1 MAEAAPVN
9 CQGVGLNASLLLQ
22 PRATRIQYTSVAA
35 VAAPLMLAIAGSALT
50 PLPCAFSL
58 AGVPLGTVVLLCIGV
73 ANNYTCVLMVRAA
86 SRLGVSG
93 YEEVVLAA
101 GGRPALRWCRVA
113 LILLLFGTIVGCLAT
128 IQETGTRAMRELSR
142 QVLLEGY
149 ETTGKA
155 VQWFAVDPVGR
166 IALIVSLTIVVL
178 LPLSMGS
185 LGEMQCVSVLG
196 VALMAVISVYMV
208 VSAALL
214 GDDDM
219 SLLVSMPK
227 GKLALSEAA
236 STFSYAFYVQP
247 WVVPQLRM
255 LPPGEQGASTV
266 VAAIHVIF
274 VITGIAYLC
283 VGLGGLFFFGEGFV
297 PQDLVQGLRG
307 SVSGPLAGVFCT
319 YSILCF
325 PPNVVPL
332 RETLVRLYLET
343 SRLEI
348 APCVEHIASMF
359 MPRLVI
365 TESMNEALAPQPPMS
380 SSDSPEEVRL
390 PPPPIQLSPS
400 WTSAVASAVVHT
412 AGGSTA
418 VLPPLQNVV
427 LTTALVG
434 GALGVTAV
442 LPNASAQIFALTGAT
457 GVCAIG
463 YIFPIY
469 AFWCL
474 PEPHGGA
481 RSPSMPVLTTAPSP
495 PHRCLPEDLGGAR
508 RSTPADRWARRLCL
522 WLTQRV
528 WPACVLCLGCAV
540 SILTLIAVADQW
552 KYPSNVAGTCAA
564 PDYHHSN
571 SSHDA

>member
-1 MAEAAPVN
+1 MAETSPVD
-9 CQGVGLNASLLLQ
+9 CQGVGLNASLLQ
-22 PRATRIQYTSVAA
+22 PRRARTQFTSVAA

-149 ETTGKA
+149 VKTGKA
-155 VQWFAVDPVGR
+155 VQWLAVDPVGR

-208 VSAALL
+208 ASAALL

-219 SLLVSMPK
+219 SLIVSMPK

-283 VGLGGLFFFGEGFV
+283 VGLGGLFFFGDGFV

-343 SRLEI
+343 PPRLEI
-348 APCVEHIASMF
+348 APCLEHIASMF
-359 MPRLVI
+359 TPRLVI
-365 TESMNEALAPQPPMS
+365 TESASEALAPQPPMNSPDS
-380 SSDSPEEVRL
+380 SEEAAL
-390 PPPPIQLSPS
+390 PPPIQPSPS
-400 WTSAVASAVVHT
+400 WASAVVHT
-412 AGGSTA
+412 PGGSTA

-469 AFWCL
+469 AFWYL
-474 PEPHGGA
+474 PEPLGGA
-481 RSPSMPVLTTAPSP
+481 RSPSMQVLTTAPSP
-495 PHRCLPEDLGGAR
+495 PHRCLPEVLGGAR
-508 RSTPADRWARRLCL
+508 RSTPADRWTRRLCL
-522 WLTQRV
+522 WLTQRL

-552 KYPSNVAGTCAA
+552 KHPSDIAGTCAA

-571 SSHDA
+571 GTHEA